1 MGSNIQPV
9 CQGENYKFHA
19 AGREDIDVLK
29 ISFPC
34 CNFDTNDEILNYGTY
49 FFRFECWV
57 QVGLSW

>member
-1 MGSNIQPV
+1 M
-9 CQGENYKFHA
+9 CQGDNYKFHA
-19 AGREDIDVLK
+19 AGREDTDVVK

-57 QVGLSW
+57 QVGRSR